1 MEALAHP
8 AVRGF
13 LGFRV
18 GFNTR
23 FYYPIFAL
31 LFLDFGLTL
40 EQFALLNLLW
50 SAAIVLLEVPSGALA
65 DIIGRRSLV
74 ILAAAMMVVEMG
86 VILLA
91 PEDAP
96 TVVLA
101 LFALN
106 RILSGAA
113 EAMAS
118 GADEALTYDALAA
131 DGLEDQWPR
140 VLERLTVL
148 QSGAFFTAMLVGAAA
163 YDPDFLNQ
171 LFGWQLTKA
180 QTLRLPVWLTLG
192 SSLVALAAALSLP
205 PEKNRPECP
214 EHPYR
219 QAFAQVGSVAR
230 WLFSERSVLTLIG
243 AVILLD
249 HVVRLPMTLGAEYY
263 RSIGYD
269 EAWLGVLGAALAG
282 VSAAA
287 GKPSRWLAER
297 ASRTTVFMLLSAL
310 TLAGLVGLALAIPF
324 WGALFMG
331 VLAIAI
337 QAANFFASYYLNQ
350 AVDSQR
356 RATLLSFKGL
366 GSNLA
371 FGGINLA
378 YTGMLRALGGE
389 EGLFVRSLWGLP
401 IYFAALWLVFVLSA
415 RPSRLK
421 PWPAPP
427 AG

>member
-1 MEALAHP
+1 M
-8 AVRGF
+8 RGF

-23 FYYPIFAL
+23 FYYPVFAL

-74 ILAAAMMVVEMG
+74 ILAAVLMVVEMG
-86 VILLA
+86 VILVA
-91 PEDAP
+91 PDDAP
-96 TVVLA
+96 AVVLA

-118 GADEALTYDALAA
+118 GADEALTYDALTA

-148 QSGAFFTAMLVGAAA
+148 QSGAFFTAMLIGAAA
-163 YDPDFLNQ
+163 YDPNFLNH
-171 LFGWQLTKA
+171 LFGWHLTKT

-205 PEKNRPECP
+205 GEATRKECP

-219 QAFAQVGSVAR
+219 QAFAQVGGVAR
-230 WLFSERSVLTLIG
+230 WLFSQQSVLTIIG

-249 HVVRLPMTLGAEYY
+249 HVVRLPMTLAAKYY
-263 RSIGYD
+263 RGIGYD
-269 EAWLGVLGAALAG
+269 DAWLGVLGAVLAG
-282 VSAAA
+282 MGAAA

-297 ASRTTVFMLLSAL
+297 ASRTTVFMALSGL
-310 TLAGLVGLALAIPF
+310 TLAGLLGLALAIPY
-324 WGALFMG
+324 WGVAFMG
-331 VLAIAI
+331 ILAISI
-337 QAANFFASYYLNQ
+337 QSANFFASYYLNR

-366 GSNLA
+366 ASNLA
-371 FGGINLA
+371 FGGINLV
-378 YTGMLRALGGE
+378 YTAMLRGLGGGE
-389 EGLFVRSLWGLP
+389 DLFLRSLWGLP
-401 IYFAALWLVFVLSA
+401 IYFGAVWLIFVLWVNA
-415 RPSRLK
+415 RPSQPK
-421 PWPAPP
+421 PSPEPP
-427 AG
+427 AD